1 MQDMILG
8 LDISTSKIGIALVDD
23 EKVLLHSNLIKF
35 KRKDLSLEEK
45 TEHFMIVMD
54 KYKSKGNIKYVYVE
68 QPFIAFSGGKTTA
81 HTMAKL
87 QRFNGMCCYGLYCL
101 YGSPPTLIQANKA
114 RGLCGI
120 KIKRG
125 EKAKGKVI
133 EWATQTYPNDFTY
146 DLTRHGNPKPGT
158 DDMADA
164 VVIAT
169 AGWKLVEEYNKNI
182 DNSD

>member
-1 MQDMILG
+1 MILG

-23 EKVLLHSNLIKF
+23 EKVLLHSNLIKY
-35 KRKDLSLEEK
+35 KSTYTLEEK
-45 TEHFMIVMD
+45 AEHFMVVMD
-54 KYKSKGNIKYVYVE
+54 KYKKKGNIKYVYVE

-101 YGSPPTLIQANKA
+101 YGFAPTLVQTNKA

-125 EKAKGKVI
+125 EKAKEKVI
-133 EWATQTYPNDFTY
+133 EWASQTYPDSFTY
-146 DLTRHGNPKPGT
+146 DLTRYGNPKPGT

-164 VVIAT
+164 IVVAT
-169 AGWKLVEEYNKNI
+169 AGWKLTEDFKEKE
-182 DNSD
+182 

>member
-1 MQDMILG
+1 MNMQPMILG
-8 LDISTSKIGIALVDD
+8 LDISTSKIGIALIDD
-23 EKVLLHSNLIKF
+23 ERILLHTNLIKY
-35 KRKDLSLEEK
+35 KSNLSLEEK
-45 TEHFMIVMD
+45 AEHFMAAMD
-54 KYKSKGNIKYVYVE
+54 QYKIKGNIKHVYVE

-101 YGSPPTLIQANKA
+101 YGRAPALIQTNKA

-125 EKAKGKVI
+125 EKAKEKVI
-133 EWATQTYPNDFTY
+133 EWVSKTYPNDFDY
-146 DLTRHGNPKPGT
+146 ELTRYGNPKPGT

-164 VVIAT
+164 VVVAT
-169 AGWKLVEEYNKNI
+169 AAWKLIDETAEE
-182 DNSD
+182 